1 MIILRYRGMVH
12 LFFSSS
18 STSTSSASSTSL
30 FFLFLVFPSGVFFFF
45 FFRSKYFVL
54 LFSPRTGLVFNDR
67 LFGRLPRWPVCYRAG
82 HCIGPIIKRC
92 QTRTRANVHFVRDY
106 AKRDSYSPR
115 RFLSP
120 LLDDEREE
128 RLG

>member
-18 STSTSSASSTSL
+18 STSTSSASSTSSSCSL
-30 FFLFLVFPSGVFFFF
+30 FFLAVFSFFFF
-45 FFRSKYFVL
+45 LRSKYFVL

-115 RFLSP
+115 RSLSP